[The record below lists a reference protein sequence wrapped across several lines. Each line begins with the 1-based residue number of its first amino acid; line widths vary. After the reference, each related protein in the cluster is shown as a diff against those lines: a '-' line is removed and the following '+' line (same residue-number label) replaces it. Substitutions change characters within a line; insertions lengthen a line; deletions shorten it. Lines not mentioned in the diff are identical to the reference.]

1 MFLFSWIPKGHSF
14 PCPEITPTAT
24 EEAKMAGH
32 RLARS
37 WSYSHGTVGS
47 TFSKTNENGRE
58 EEEKERRASRP
69 EGWRATI
76 PHSRTFYFPSAKSSP
91 LQVCDACGQCHQS
104 IKNHVYDYAEVVD
117 EDFLCAMCH
126 KPLIEP
132 VETVCGHTFCYK
144 CLFGRIRRSPYCP
157 VENHP
162 ISRIDGDIQQTS
174 FLVRK
179 LLDKMKVICP
189 NTAYCDSVMPRSE
202 LEPHLKRSCP
212 GTYLVC
218 PRRERGCMHLSPRC
232 QLMEHL
238 WSCMY
243 GVDCNMKCES
253 LSFSLSLSLSLF
265 PAFLLSSFS
274 LVCRQLHSIRVI

>member
-1 MFLFSWIPKGHSF
+1 
-14 PCPEITPTAT
+14 
-24 EEAKMAGH
+24 MAANK
-32 RLARS
+32 LARS
-37 WSYSHGTVGS
+37 WSYSQGTADGI
-47 TFSKTNENGRE
+47 KLRKAGPAIPEPRE
-58 EEEKERRASRP
+58 EEDERKERP
-69 EGWRATI
+69 GYKLGRATI

-91 LQVCDACGQCHQS
+91 LQVCEACGQCHPPTR
-104 IKNHVYDYAEVVD
+104 NHVYDYAEVVD

-144 CLFGRIRRSPYCP
+144 CLFGRIRKSPYCP

-189 NTAYCDSVMPRSE
+189 NTAYCDLVMMRSE
-202 LEPHLKRSCP
+202 LEPHLKRTCP
-212 GTYLVC
+212 GTYLSC
-218 PRRERGCMHLSPRC
+218 PRRERGCLHLSPRC

-243 GVDCNMKCES
+243 GEDCIMKCKYVCTCTCMD
-253 LSFSLSLSLSLF
+253 LPLSLSCVHV
-265 PAFLLSSFS
+265 
-274 LVCRQLHSIRVI
+274 LVGVT